1 MSRAKRVDA
10 NQSAIVAALR
20 DIGAFVQPLHMVG
33 QGVPDL
39 LVIYRGKIH
48 VAEVKDG
55 SKPKSARKLTEAEIE
70 WQHEAGRHG
79 YTVPTW
85 ENVEQAVGDVVFNVR
100 I

>member
-10 NQSAIVAALR
+10 NQSAIVSALR
-20 DIGAFVQPLHMVG
+20 ERGAFVQPLHIVG

-70 WQHEAGRHG
+70 WQQEAGRHG
-79 YTVPTW
+79 YNVPTW
-85 ENVEQAVGDVVFNVR
+85 ESVDQAIEDVTQ
-100 I
+100 

>member
-10 NQSAIVAALR
+10 NQSSIVSALR
-20 DIGAFVQPLHMVG
+20 DIGAFVQTLHMVG

-55 SKPKSARKLTEAEIE
+55 NKPKSARKLTEAEIE
-70 WQHEAGRHG
+70 WQQEAGRRG
-79 YTVPTW
+79 YNVPTW
-85 ENVEQAVGDVVFNVR
+85 ENVEQAIEEVAK
-100 I
+100 